1 MNSVL
6 ETSRLLLREMNQA
19 DYPSIAAI
27 VQEEK
32 TMYAYEGPFSD
43 AETQAWL
50 EKNRMRYKQDGF
62 GLWAVILRETGLMI
76 GMAGLSWQSI
86 DQTQV
91 LEIGYLF
98 NKHYWGMGFATEAAK
113 ACKEYAF
120 TVLDA
125 KEVYSIIRDT
135 NIASMN
141 VAIRS
146 GMLVRS
152 RFIKQYRG
160 VLMPHLVFSA
170 KWLNT

>member
-1 MNSVL
+1 MIQ
-6 ETSRLLLREMNQA
+6 TTRLVLREMNQA
-19 DYPSIAAI
+19 DYSSIAAI
-27 VQEEK
+27 VQDEQA
-32 TMYAYEGPFSD
+32 MYAYEGPFSD

-50 EKNRMRYKQDGF
+50 DKNLLRYKRDGF
-62 GLWAVILRETGLMI
+62 GLWAVILRETGTMI

-86 DQTQV
+86 GQTKV

-98 NKHYWGMGFATEAAK
+98 NKRYWGMGFVTEAAK

-125 KEVYSIIRDT
+125 KEVYSTIRDT

-141 VAIRS
+141 VAIRN

-152 RFIKQYRG
+152 RFVKQYRG
-160 VLMPHLVFSA
+160 VLMPHLAFSA
-170 KWLNT
+170 KRLNS

>member
-6 ETSRLLLREMNQA
+6 QTARLILREMDQA

-27 VQEEK
+27 VQDEEA
-32 TMYAYEGPFSD
+32 MYAYEGPFSD

-50 EKNRMRYKQDGF
+50 EKNLVRYKQDGF

-98 NKHYWGMGFATEAAK
+98 NKQYWGRGFATEAAK
-113 ACKEYAF
+113 ACKEHAF

-125 KEVYSIIRDT
+125 KEVYSIVRDT

-141 VAIRS
+141 VAIRN
-146 GMLVRS
+146 GMLVHS

-170 KWLNT
+170 KRLST